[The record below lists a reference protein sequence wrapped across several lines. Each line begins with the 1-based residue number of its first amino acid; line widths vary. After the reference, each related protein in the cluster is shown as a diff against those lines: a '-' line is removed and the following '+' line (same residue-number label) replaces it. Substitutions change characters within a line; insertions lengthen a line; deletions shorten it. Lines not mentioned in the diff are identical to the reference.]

1 MQRAFDFELVRF
13 ELAVGQ
19 VRLLMRTVIME
30 RIHVLSD
37 SVKPDRLA
45 VRDELTH
52 PTVGN
57 LVELRNR
64 HEIRH
69 G

>member
-1 MQRAFDFELVRF
+1 MQRAFDFEVVRF

-19 VRLLMRTVIME
+19 IRLLMRAVIME

-45 VRDELTH
+45 VRDKLAH

-64 HEIRH
+64 FEVRH
-69 G
+69 A